1 MVCRHHLA
9 GDAGGPDASSTRRAA
24 ANNPAPD
31 AGHGLARKC
40 PVIRVPDYRVRMF
53 AGSSSTK
60 GVAVVTGVGG
70 GIGRALAERL
80 AGHGRHVLGV
90 SRDVGGWATR
100 AARPPGFDVV
110 AANLSTSEGIARAL
124 ERIHDVVREKD
135 ERIDILVHSA
145 GTVGALGPVY
155 ERTEDEVDTVLTL
168 HAKAP
173 LLLTTGLRDVLS
185 RGARVLS
192 ISTRS
197 AHATFPGVSMYAMAK
212 HAQHSVTT
220 SLRLELAPKVLVA
233 SAIPG
238 EVDTPM
244 QGDLRAPDPS
254 VFALAEFFRENET
267 NLIPVEVAVDFL
279 TWVLTETSD
288 AEYPCETDWYIYD
301 PSLHSRWLPRGRDFT
316 YPEPP

>member
-1 MVCRHHLA
+1 MDR
-9 GDAGGPDASSTRRAA
+9 GYRA
-24 ANNPAPD
+24 
-31 AGHGLARKC
+31 
-40 PVIRVPDYRVRMF
+40 RVF
-53 AGSSSTK
+53 AGSSTTE
-60 GVAVVTGVGG
+60 GVAVITGVGS

-80 AGHGRHVLGV
+80 AGQGRHVLGV
-90 SRDVGGWATR
+90 SRDLGGWAAR
-100 AARPPGFDVV
+100 AALPTGLDVV

-124 ERIHDVVREKD
+124 EQIHDVADEKG

-155 ERTEDEVDTVLTL
+155 ERTEDEIDTVLTL

-185 RGARVLS
+185 SGARVLS
-192 ISTRS
+192 MSTRS

-212 HAQHSVTT
+212 HAQYSVTT
-220 SLRLELAPKVLVA
+220 SLRLELAPEVLVA

-238 EVDTPM
+238 EVDTGM
-244 QGDLRAPDPS
+244 QADLRAPDPS
-254 VFALAEFFRENET
+254 VFALAEFFRENEP

-279 TWVLTETSD
+279 TWLLTETAD
-288 AEYPCETDWYIYD
+288 AEYPREGEWYIYD
-301 PSLHSRWLPRGRDFT
+301 PSLHSRWLPPGREFT

>member
-1 MVCRHHLA
+1 MS
-9 GDAGGPDASSTRRAA
+9 GGSSTSEGAA
-24 ANNPAPD
+24 
-31 AGHGLARKC
+31 
-40 PVIRVPDYRVRMF
+40 VI
-53 AGSSSTK
+53 
-60 GVAVVTGVGG
+60 TGVGG

-80 AGHGRHVLGV
+80 AGQGRHVLGV
-90 SRDVGGWATR
+90 SRDMGGWA
-100 AARPPGFDVV
+100 AGDALPAGFDVV

-124 ERIHDVVREKD
+124 EEIHEVAHKNNEQ
-135 ERIDILVHSA
+135 IDILVHCA

-155 ERTEDEVDTVLTL
+155 ERTEDEIDTVLTL

-185 RGARVLS
+185 IGARVLS

-220 SLRLELAPKVLVA
+220 SLRLELAPDVLVA

-238 EVDTPM
+238 EVATGM
-244 QGDLRAPDPS
+244 QADLRAPDPS
-254 VFALAEFFRENET
+254 VFALAEFFRENEA

-279 TWVLTETSD
+279 TWLLTETTD
-288 AEYPCETDWYIYD
+288 AEYPRESDWYIYD
-301 PSLHSRWLPRGRDFT
+301 SSLHSRWLPRGREFS
-316 YPEPP
+316 YPKPP